1 MSETATKHNYTATFI
16 LDTRNYQEPIETLI
30 DSIKATLESE
40 GAEVSNVENLGQKE
54 FIRVTDKAYP
64 AGIYV
69 AFQFSGPGTT
79 AEALKEKFRLDKT
92 VNRIL
97 VQTRK

>member
-1 MSETATKHNYTATFI
+1 MSETATKNNYAATFI

-30 DSIKATLESE
+30 DNIKAALESE

-54 FIRVTDKAYP
+54 FIRVTDKGFP

-69 AFQFSGPGTT
+69 TFHFSGPGTA

-97 VQTRK
+97 VQSK